1 MRILL
6 LLAGAAA
13 LGLAAP
19 VAAKNGKGGHRGHE
33 GHASAGAC
41 PPGLAKKGNG
51 CLPPGQAKK
60 LGVGDRYGYP
70 TDRYYVP
77 ERYRDR
83 YRDNDEALYRYRDG
97 NVYEIDR
104 DSGLITEIVRLLGI

>member
-1 MRILL
+1 MRKLL
-6 LLAGAAA
+6 LIAGAAA

-19 VAAKNGKGGHRGHE
+19 AAAKNNKHGHGGHA
-33 GHASAGAC
+33 GHANAGGC

-60 LGVGDRYGYP
+60 LGVGDRYAYP

-77 ERYRDR
+77 DRYRDR
-83 YRDNDEALYRYRDG
+83 YSDNGESLYRYRDG

-104 DSGLITEIVRLLGI
+104 DSGLITEIIRLLGV